1 MAAKRVK
8 SHAPLSVSKD
18 RVLES
23 AAKNKLE
30 YIRLQLTDILGTP
43 KNIVIPIRRLEEIL
57 DDGIAFDASSIIGYA
72 TIEES
77 DLIARPVLD
86 SFCIL
91 PEELEKRPAARMIC
105 DIYNPDGGRFPGDP
119 KYVLERVVQKA
130 SAMGFE
136 FNTGPECEFFL
147 FKILDGQLTTV
158 PNDNGGYFDLSPLD
172 LAENVREDICSTLE
186 KLGFQVYTSHH
197 ECAAGQHEIN
207 FHYAD
212 AITTADRVVTLR
224 YVAKAIALKY
234 NLHATFMPKPIFGVN
249 GTGMHTHMSLF
260 RNGGNIFH
268 DKKGPEE
275 LSQTAM
281 HFIGGLLKHSK
292 EMAAILNSKVNSYKR
307 LVPGYEA
314 PTYIAWS
321 TENRSALIRIP
332 AKRGNSTRVELRN
345 PDPAGNPY
353 LQFAVMLASGLKGIE
368 TRIEPPEPVHKDI
381 YSLTQRERELY
392 KIDTLPYNLGHAL
405 SFMEKSELMLETLGA
420 HIFEN
425 YLYIQNREWNEYRTQ
440 VTKWE
445 IDRYLSTI

>member
-1 MAAKRVK
+1 MTRNKQVHSSADAKK
-8 SHAPLSVSKD
+8 ENILKLAI
-18 RVLES
+18 EY
-23 AAKNKLE
+23 KLE
-30 YIRLQLTDILGTP
+30 YLRLQLTDILGQP
-43 KNIVIPIRRLEEIL
+43 KNIVIPVRRLEEIL
-57 DDGIAFDASSIIGYA
+57 DDGIAFDASSITGYA

-91 PEELEKRPAARMIC
+91 PDELEKRPAARIIC
-105 DIYNPDGGRFPGDP
+105 DIYNPDGERFPGDP
-119 KYVLERVVQKA
+119 KYVLERVVEKA
-130 SAMGFE
+130 TEMGYE

-147 FKILDGQLTTV
+147 FKIIDGQVTTM

-186 KLGFQVYTSHH
+186 KLGFKVYTSHH
-197 ECAAGQHEIN
+197 ECASGQHEIN
-207 FHYAD
+207 FQYAD
-212 AITTADRVVTLR
+212 ALTTADRVVTLR

-249 GTGMHTHMSLF
+249 GTGMHTHQSLF
-260 RNGGNIFH
+260 RNGKNIFH
-268 DKKGPEE
+268 DPNGMEE
-275 LSQTAM
+275 LSETAL
-281 HFIGGLLKHSK
+281 HYIGGLLKYSK
-292 EMAAILNSKVNSYKR
+292 EIAAILNSKVNSYKR

-332 AKRGNSTRVELRN
+332 ARRGNATRIELRN

-353 LQFAVMLASGLKGIE
+353 LQFAVMLAAGLKGIE
-368 TRIEPPEPVHKDI
+368 NKIAPPDAVQKDI

-392 KIDTLPYNLGHAL
+392 KIDTLPANLGHAL

-420 HIFEN
+420 HIFDN

-445 IDRYLSTI
+445 IDRYLNTI